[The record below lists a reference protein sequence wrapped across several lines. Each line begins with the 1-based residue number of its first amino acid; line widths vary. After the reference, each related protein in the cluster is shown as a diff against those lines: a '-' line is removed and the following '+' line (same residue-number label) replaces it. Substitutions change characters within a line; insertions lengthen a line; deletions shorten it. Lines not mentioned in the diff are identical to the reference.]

1 MKWISGIHLY
11 PKTWSNFLILWIYM
25 GYIYKHVFLVNIYNI
40 YVHIYT
46 YIGLSKRDRLEYAW
60 INMHINKPIQV
71 YKRKFFNVMICFVCS
86 KWNKD
91 LIRQFIFR
99 KSPWLQITTYI
110 FMNISI
116 GEPVFE
122 IHHHYQENLSLTKFI
137 CIWWKISFHDR
148 SAYNCILF
156 VKYFCESQ
164 NLHNI
169 VSCKF
174 IRLWNGISMCKW
186 FTL

>member
-1 MKWISGIHLY
+1 MTRNMTSFLLIYILY
-11 PKTWSNFLILWIYM
+11 TFT
-25 GYIYKHVFLVNIYNI
+25 YN
-40 YVHIYT
+40 
-46 YIGLSKRDRLEYAW
+46 GLSKWDRSECAW

-91 LIRQFIFR
+91 LIRQFICH

-156 VKYFCESQ
+156 VKYFCESR

-169 VSCKF
+169 LSCKF
-174 IRLWNGISMCKW
+174 IRMWNWIPMCK
-186 FTL
+186 

>member
-1 MKWISGIHLY
+1 MV
-11 PKTWSNFLILWIYM
+11 
-25 GYIYKHVFLVNIYNI
+25 YIYYIYI
-40 YVHIYT
+40 YIYIFT
-46 YIGLSKRDRLEYAW
+46 YIGLSKRDCFECAW
-60 INMHINKPIQV
+60 IDMHINKLIQV
-71 YKRKFFNVMICFVCS
+71 YERKFFNVMICFVCS

-116 GEPVFE
+116 GRPVFE

-148 SAYNCILF
+148 SAYNFILF
-156 VKYFCESQ
+156 VKYLCEAL

-169 VSCKF
+169 LSCEF
-174 IRLWNGISMCKW
+174 IRIWNGISMCKW